1 MSSLLVFFVVIL
13 VIVILVVL
21 VLFLFLRLFLHVLCL
36 RLCLSLGLLE
46 AAVGAR
52 AALGGANGE
61 GVLVV
66 RRGNRIDGERL
77 HLSLATG
84 LI

>member
-1 MSSLLVFFVVIL
+1 MPALVLLWRGGRAEEI
-13 VIVILVVL
+13 
-21 VLFLFLRLFLHVLCL
+21 VLFLLLRLFLPVLCLCLCL
-36 RLCLSLGLLE
+36 RLRLLA

-84 LI
+84 LV